1 MRPQDIAKVQSTF
14 EYFDA
19 DGNGC
24 MDGPEFAKMAAEL
37 ASRTD
42 RDVSG
47 REAFR
52 EIDADSSGSIEV
64 RSQTA
69 PERRLWA
76 RRRS

>member
-24 MDGPEFAKMAAEL
+24 MDSPEFAKMAAEL

-52 EIDADSSGSIEV
+52 EIDADGSGSIEV

-69 PERRLWA
+69 SERRLWA
-76 RRRS
+76 RHS